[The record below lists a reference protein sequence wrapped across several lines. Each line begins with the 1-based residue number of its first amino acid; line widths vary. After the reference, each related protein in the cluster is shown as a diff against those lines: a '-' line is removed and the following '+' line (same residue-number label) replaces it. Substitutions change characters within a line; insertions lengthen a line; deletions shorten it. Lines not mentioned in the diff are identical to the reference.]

1 MRASAV
7 TTCRFR
13 RSQAAK
19 HCRGSRRAVISQAR
33 IIQGEERTDR
43 AVPSQG
49 PSKRRL
55 SRQCRRQLPCTQPG
69 ELRASASAAY
79 EHRGNG
85 KRGTG
90 KELLPMQRSHAHP
103 SCVSR
108 SARWASSSQSL
119 SPTSNEYTLA
129 HSVAGALHCHGGRCR
144 DGPTDSLLPGVRCQT
159 RQLGAQGFWFL
170 FFSFLLPSRRAH
182 AACKRRRTP
191 RVCCGDRAHVHAHD
205 EQRPQPRSP
214 TLPPMVR
221 WLGEKASPVGK
232 HLLDDQ
238 PPHRMM
244 LL

>member
-1 MRASAV
+1 
-7 TTCRFR
+7 
-13 RSQAAK
+13 
-19 HCRGSRRAVISQAR
+19 
-33 IIQGEERTDR
+33 
-43 AVPSQG
+43 
-49 PSKRRL
+49 
-55 SRQCRRQLPCTQPG
+55 
-69 ELRASASAAY
+69 
-79 EHRGNG
+79 
-85 KRGTG
+85 
-90 KELLPMQRSHAHP
+90 MQRSHAHP

-129 HSVAGALHCHGGRCR
+129 HSVAGALHCHGSHCR

-191 RVCCGDRAHVHAHD
+191 RVCCGDRAHLRAHH

-221 WLGEKASPVGK
+221 WLGEKASPIGK
-232 HLLDDQ
+232 HLVWEGGLKRVKRNFQQYYHSKIHPAHRLITPRASTLHTSIVHTTSLSRDQ
-238 PPHRMM
+238 AQK
-244 LL
+244 LGELG

>member
-1 MRASAV
+1 MPV
-7 TTCRFR
+7 
-13 RSQAAK
+13 Q
-19 HCRGSRRAVISQAR
+19 H
-33 IIQGEERTDR
+33 
-43 AVPSQG
+43 
-49 PSKRRL
+49 
-55 SRQCRRQLPCTQPG
+55 
-69 ELRASASAAY
+69 

-191 RVCCGDRAHVHAHD
+191 RVCCGDHAHVHAHEHD

-221 WLGEKASPVGK
+221 RLGEKASPVGK
-232 HLLDDQ
+232 HRLNPDD
-238 PPHRMM
+238 
-244 LL
+244 

>member
-1 MRASAV
+1 M
-7 TTCRFR
+7 
-13 RSQAAK
+13 
-19 HCRGSRRAVISQAR
+19 
-33 IIQGEERTDR
+33 
-43 AVPSQG
+43 P
-49 PSKRRL
+49 
-55 SRQCRRQLPCTQPG
+55 
-69 ELRASASAAY
+69 ASAAMHAT
-79 EHRGNG
+79 ERVARQCQCRMNIEETGNEERAKSCCPCNDRTRTRRAG
-85 KRGTG
+85 
-90 KELLPMQRSHAHP
+90 HAALVGRAAHN
-103 SCVSR
+103 
-108 SARWASSSQSL
+108 L

-144 DGPTDSLLPGVRCQT
+144 DGPTDRLLPGVRCQT

-191 RVCCGDRAHVHAHD
+191 RVCCGDHAHVHAHD

-214 TLPPMVR
+214 TLPPIVR

>member
-1 MRASAV
+1 MH
-7 TTCRFR
+7 
-13 RSQAAK
+13 AAE
-19 HCRGSRRAVISQAR
+19 RVAR
-33 IIQGEERTDR
+33 QCQCSKNIEETGNEERAKSCCPCNDR
-43 AVPSQG
+43 TRTVVQ
-49 PSKRRL
+49 
-55 SRQCRRQLPCTQPG
+55 
-69 ELRASASAAY
+69 
-79 EHRGNG
+79 
-85 KRGTG
+85 
-90 KELLPMQRSHAHP
+90 
-103 SCVSR
+103 VSR
-108 SARWASSSQSL
+108 SARWASSSQSF

-129 HSVAGALHCHGGRCR
+129 HSVAGALHCHGGHCR

-232 HLLDDQ
+232 HRIT
-238 PPHRMM
+238 PEAVRRPHGA
-244 LL
+244 

>member
-1 MRASAV
+1 
-7 TTCRFR
+7 
-13 RSQAAK
+13 
-19 HCRGSRRAVISQAR
+19 
-33 IIQGEERTDR
+33 
-43 AVPSQG
+43 
-49 PSKRRL
+49 
-55 SRQCRRQLPCTQPG
+55 
-69 ELRASASAAY
+69 
-79 EHRGNG
+79 
-85 KRGTG
+85 
-90 KELLPMQRSHAHP
+90 MQRSHAHP

-232 HLLDDQ
+232 HLIAREWTRHTVSDSLLIQPLKSPRAHIDGQDDRPQ
-238 PPHRMM
+238 GSSGGASDGTGRT
-244 LL
+244 LKRNVIRDFDDRTSDWVFSGIISCALFVKCAV

>member
-1 MRASAV
+1 
-7 TTCRFR
+7 
-13 RSQAAK
+13 
-19 HCRGSRRAVISQAR
+19 
-33 IIQGEERTDR
+33 
-43 AVPSQG
+43 
-49 PSKRRL
+49 
-55 SRQCRRQLPCTQPG
+55 
-69 ELRASASAAY
+69 
-79 EHRGNG
+79 
-85 KRGTG
+85 
-90 KELLPMQRSHAHP
+90 MQRSHAHP

-108 SARWASSSQSL
+108 SARWASSSQSF

-232 HLLDDQ
+232 HRLTGFLNSIALHSKRAPSRPEPAVRPAVVLLLVDHDVLLPGRQAVWLQ
-238 PPHRMM
+238 PRNSKSR
-244 LL
+244 

>member
-1 MRASAV
+1 MH
-7 TTCRFR
+7 
-13 RSQAAK
+13 AAE
-19 HCRGSRRAVISQAR
+19 RVAR
-33 IIQGEERTDR
+33 QCQCSKNIEETGNEERAKSCCPCNDR
-43 AVPSQG
+43 TRTVVQ
-49 PSKRRL
+49 
-55 SRQCRRQLPCTQPG
+55 
-69 ELRASASAAY
+69 
-79 EHRGNG
+79 
-85 KRGTG
+85 
-90 KELLPMQRSHAHP
+90 
-103 SCVSR
+103 VSR
-108 SARWASSSQSL
+108 SARWASGSNI

>member
-1 MRASAV
+1 MPV
-7 TTCRFR
+7 
-13 RSQAAK
+13 
-19 HCRGSRRAVISQAR
+19 
-33 IIQGEERTDR
+33 
-43 AVPSQG
+43 
-49 PSKRRL
+49 
-55 SRQCRRQLPCTQPG
+55 QP
-69 ELRASASAAY
+69 

-129 HSVAGALHCHGGRCR
+129 HSVAGALHCHGGHCR

-232 HLLDDQ
+232 H
-238 PPHRMM
+238 HRGGPGRRARVARAARG
-244 LL
+244 LQA